1 MQNTETLT
9 QLEKDV
15 IDGLSTKPK
24 SLPSKYF
31 YDDKGSQIFQK
42 IMKMPEYYLSD
53 CELEIFNIHKK
64 QISNYFNPD
73 NNLFDIIEL
82 GAGDGTKT
90 KVLLKYL
97 LENGSRF
104 KYIPI
109 DISEKAVH
117 YLTTNLN
124 NTFPNLNIEERA
136 GDYFEMMEDINRF
149 DKNPKHILF
158 LGSNIGNYSISE
170 SIDFFRKIADVMNAA
185 DQLFIGFDLV
195 KAPSVILNAYNDKQG
210 YTRNFNLNLLER
222 INNELEADFN
232 LEKFDHYPVY
242 DPDAATAKSY
252 LVSTSKQ
259 EVYIRSLD
267 AYFHFNKWES
277 IYTEMSQKYNLEL
290 INEIAEKSG
299 FKIID
304 NFFDSRHYYVNS
316 LWKLNNK

>member
-15 IDGLSTKPK
+15 FDGLSSKPK
-24 SLPSKYF
+24 YLPSKYF
-31 YDDKGSQIFQK
+31 YDDKGSQIFQE

-73 NNLFDIIEL
+73 NNIFDIIEL

-90 KVLLKYL
+90 KVLLKYM
-97 LENGSRF
+97 LENNSRF

-117 YLTTNLN
+117 YLTANLS
-124 NTFPNLNIEERA
+124 NTFPNLNIEEKA

-170 SIDFFRKIADVMNAA
+170 SIDFFRKIAGVMNTA

-195 KAPSVILNAYNDKQG
+195 KDPSIILNAYNDKQG

-222 INNELEADFN
+222 INNELNADFN

-242 DPDAATAKSY
+242 DPDEARAKSY
-252 LVSTSKQ
+252 LVSNSKQ

-267 AYFHFNKWES
+267 ATFHFNKWES
-277 IYTEMSQKYNLEL
+277 IYTEMSQKYSLEL
-290 INEIAEKSG
+290 INEMAEKSG
-299 FKIID
+299 FKIIV